1 VCDIIINER
10 DKKLI
15 FYFNFAVEYLGVDG
29 RIILKR
35 TFKKYDGGHGLDGC
49 GSGYGQ
55 VAICC
60 ECGNEHSGSINCREF
75 LD

>member
-1 VCDIIINER
+1 MKEIKNNF
-10 DKKLI
+10 
-15 FYFNFAVEYLGVDG
+15 FYFNVTVQDLGVDG

-35 TFKKYDGGHGLDGC
+35 TFKKYDGGHGLDGF

-60 ECGNEHSGSINCREF
+60 ECGNEPSGSIKRREF